1 MGIGREPVTG
11 DFLPEMAQ
19 LLLGQASFEV
29 GARVDTGRSVA
40 LDEQHVTRMLIRGG
54 APEVVEPDLVEG
66 RSRGVGGD
74 MTAILRGDPVGLHHH
89 RHRIPTDVRL
99 DAPLEFAVAGVVR
112 LVSRRDAVEVR
123 GVGPERQVSARAA
136 CVVDQLLK
144 QIMRAL
150 GTMRLEDRVDGLQPL
165 AGLARIKVVFLTV
178 RHAIACREIC
188 EKGYVNLLPS
198 SRVPACDVLT

>member
-1 MGIGREPVTG
+1 M
-11 DFLPEMAQ
+11 
-19 LLLGQASFEV
+19 
-29 GARVDTGRSVA
+29 RS
-40 LDEQHVTRMLIRGG
+40 GW
-54 APEVVEPDLVEG
+54 P
-66 RSRGVGGD
+66 
-74 MTAILRGDPVGLHHH
+74 HHH
-89 RHRIPTDVRL
+89 RHRIQTDVRL

-112 LVSRRDAVEVR
+112 LVSRGDAVEVS

-136 CVVDQLLK
+136 RVVDQLLE

-188 EKGYVNLLPS
+188 EKVYVNLLPS